1 MQMEQ
6 DIREQIDEMNTEIKQ
21 GGGNGI
27 ASRKV
32 SEIQVSQDDEGAAVE
47 STKEIEKLRNK
58 MKSLELQIQK
68 VNIDLGSQVKELR
81 RGTALTHS

>member
-1 MQMEQ
+1 MEQ